1 MDYHWNWYT
10 NSSWFDRTA
19 LEQFK
24 LANPEEYETTTLPTT
39 TLLPLRSKRL
49 SRKHDR
55 KNTKSNQQGGKEES
69 VDGVPRRQRGK
80 RNCTCKKH
88 RKNKVSFK
96 LKKYYQNVTLSVLCK
111 SKSVHRDCGCRV
123 DFIHFYFH
131 ECWNMVLHMLIGA
144 SLKGEEINCVYL
156 WTSSKLIAP
165 ERNELNQ
172 ILRIKRIQERYI
184 NHFVNLLRIIHVLLS
199 IFYVIEKHCVFH
211 SWFQSRKVLTTDYE
225 ISYDFSYFHPLY
237 AT

>member
-1 MDYHWNWYT
+1 MVCQ
-10 NSSWFDRTA
+10 
-19 LEQFK
+19 E
-24 LANPEEYETTTLPTT
+24 
-39 TLLPLRSKRL
+39 
-49 SRKHDR
+49 
-55 KNTKSNQQGGKEES
+55 GKGAREI
-69 VDGVPRRQRGK
+69 VHA
-80 RNCTCKKH
+80 RNIEKI
-88 RKNKVSFK
+88 RWVFK

-211 SWFQSRKVLTTDYE
+211 SWFQSRKVITTDYE
-225 ISYDFSYFHPLY
+225 ISYDFVLLSPFVCILGFVYQLFINMYFSTI
-237 AT
+237 ASKIN